1 LFAGILTAFLV
12 ESRKDL
18 TEDPQEH
25 LLKEIVNILR
35 NTTDSSTFQPD
46 PSSLNVNGLWFTSLT
61 LTLISA
67 LGGVLAK
74 GWLAKYNP
82 ASNRE
87 QSSDACERHLRAV
100 RARQWRLEP
109 FITGIPLLIQV
120 SLFLFFAGLIIQI
133 LDNDVRIWSVV
144 VILVG
149 LVGLMYFIGTCLPW
163 FSPACPFQTPFS
175 DLLAGGTARGRYRD
189 DTTAHRPWKMPSGSW
204 KKRLLAL
211 IDVPY
216 KFLEEVHR
224 KPEQLV
230 LQAQILSWVVMNS
243 TKETTIE
250 EAIRAVAGSKQTKE
264 LQDALIESRVRD
276 SLYQRFEDC
285 LHVTPGLPKT
295 TNNGP
300 KLEGLLYALL
310 RIEQSLRIDEG
321 PSDNYTLSSLLDE
334 GRPLR
339 RWDDFEPYLQALVFS
354 LRVHMFVNYDRDDH
368 DENWEETV
376 KSLTRMAEIGSVP
389 YIRGILFFATIRGL
403 LRGKKIVRRTCA
415 IILSKQVGIGKWEVT
430 YRVFA
435 NGGEADIREEI
446 YNLGG
451 PKQWGLDRDK
461 TKSPGIH
468 EEVFRRL
475 SQLCGDNDS
484 HSSEAGFQVLV
495 KLEGSCEVQWD
506 AILAWL
512 TQIYREN
519 EALNSPRNPGISD
532 VIKASES
539 RSSICCSFGACKLG

>member
-1 LFAGILTAFLV
+1 LFAGILTAFLID
-12 ESRKDL
+12 SRQDL
-18 TEDPQEH
+18 TENPQEQ

-35 NTTDSSTFQPD
+35 NTTDTSTFQPD
-46 PSSLNVNGLWFTSLT
+46 PSSINVNGLWFASFT

-87 QSSDACERHLRAV
+87 QSSDACERHLRAL

-133 LDNDVRIWSVV
+133 RGNDVRIWSTV

-149 LVGLMYFIGTCLPW
+149 LVGLMYFVGTWLPW

-175 DLLAGGTARGRYRD
+175 DFLAGGTARGRYRD
-189 DTTAHRPWKMPSGSW
+189 DTTARRTWRIPSGSW
-204 KKRLLAL
+204 KKRILAL
-211 IDVPY
+211 IDAPY

-230 LQAQILSWVVMNS
+230 LQAQILSWVIMNS
-243 TKETTIE
+243 TKEATIE
-250 EAIRAVAGSKQTKE
+250 EAVRAVAGSKQTRE
-264 LQDALIESRVRD
+264 LQGALIESRVRD
-276 SLYQRFEDC
+276 SLYQRFEYR
-285 LHVTPGLPKT
+285 LHVAPGLPKT
-295 TNNGP
+295 TNDGR

-310 RIEQSLRIDEG
+310 RIEQPMQIDKG
-321 PSDNYTLSSLLDE
+321 PSNNHKPSSLLDE
-334 GRPLR
+334 GRPLH
-339 RWDDFEPYLQALVFS
+339 RWDDFEPYLHALVFS
-354 LRVHMFVNYDRDDH
+354 LRVHMFVNCDKDDH

-376 KSLTRMAEIGSVP
+376 KTLTRMAEIGSVP
-389 YIRGILFFATIRGL
+389 HTRGILFFATIRGL
-403 LRGKKIVRRTCA
+403 LRGQKIVRRTCG
-415 IILSKQVGIGKWEVT
+415 IMLSKQINIGKCEVT
-430 YRVFA
+430 VSSFA
-435 NGGEADIREEI
+435 NEDQADVREKI

-451 PKQWGLDRDK
+451 PKQWGFDGDK
-461 TKSPGIH
+461 AKSPAIH

-475 SQLCGDNDS
+475 SQLCGDDDW
-484 HSSEAGFQVLV
+484 HSSEAGMQVLI

-512 TQIYREN
+512 TQI
-519 EALNSPRNPGISD
+519 
-532 VIKASES
+532 
-539 RSSICCSFGACKLG
+539 